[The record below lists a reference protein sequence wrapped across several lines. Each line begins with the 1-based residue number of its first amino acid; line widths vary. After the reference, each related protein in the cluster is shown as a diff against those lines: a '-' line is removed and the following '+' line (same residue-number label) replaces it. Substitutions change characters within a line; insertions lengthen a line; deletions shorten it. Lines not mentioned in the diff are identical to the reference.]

1 MSEAPERHPPR
12 TDKFQKPVPGSKT
25 QLRNGRTP
33 SIRKDSIGPGTFPS
47 AGNAV
52 DGTQDPDGPLT
63 ELQKRFVHH
72 LVHDKM
78 GQTAAVKAAGYSPNP
93 STGTTLMKNPKVIK
107 AIAEAREEYARASG
121 ITRKK
126 VIDGMME
133 AVDMARL
140 KGEPLTMIAGWREI
154 GKMCGLYE
162 PQKTK
167 VEVSVNGQVMIQR
180 LQTMTDAELL
190 SLVEGD
196 PTALDGEFTLVDE

>member
-1 MSEAPERHPPR
+1 MSEAPESPPVR

-25 QLRNGRTP
+25 QLRNGKTP
-33 SIRKDSIGPGTFPS
+33 AIRKDSMGPGRFPKHGS
-47 AGNAV
+47 EV
-52 DGTQDPDGPLT
+52 SGTQNPDAPLN
-63 ELQKRFVHH
+63 EMQKRFVHH
-72 LVHDKM
+72 LVHDQM

-93 STGTTLMKNPKVIK
+93 STGTTLMKNPKIIK
-107 AIAEAREEYARASG
+107 AVAQAREEYARASG

-133 AVDMARL
+133 AIDMGRL
-140 KGEPLTMIAGWREI
+140 KGDPLAMIAGWREV

-190 SLVEGD
+190 QLAEGD